1 MRKKIL
7 ALVITMVMI
16 FANVGIVGG
25 CSDDAVFTAPTIT
38 LAYDN
43 VVIGKG
49 ATYDLLDGVTVSDEY
64 DTNIAAKVE
73 NDGGFDKDVVG
84 KYTVTYSATNSKNKE
99 STAKRTVEVAEG
111 ILPDMGS
118 YVKKGSALAVPSFSG
133 SASDAALTVSY
144 KASGE
149 SDWTKIEKTEGAY
162 ILNIGAGDCSVKY
175 EAKKDK
181 FEYTETVSLKIY
193 EITAPGNSVTIVGQ
207 NVTVGTP
214 SFSDNIDG
222 EFKVYAK
229 TGDAAYTE
237 IELDEAS
244 QSYKIK
250 NIAEG
255 VTDVKYV
262 VTVAEGVTEEM
273 FCTITAV
280 NAQLA
285 DTSLDRVAEAGQV
298 TLRTPVVST
307 GVDVKVAAELRDSTR
322 AAVTVTDNKI
332 NVALGDV
339 VKVTYAYKY
348 GELDLGSDSYYVYCA
363 RTGANVID
371 FESGSFISY
380 TGANQ
385 DVLVDNFALSGNK
398 SMKCCWTS
406 GAMGNWL
413 GFKQASF
420 TFESAVNTIDVY
432 LYLGANSDGGEKDA
446 FVNPVELAIETDK
459 GWIYPV
465 DSETNVHWQTITKGW
480 AKYTFAYDK
489 SFTTLKAATLHLN
502 GNNANDAG
510 YQVYMDDIVCYAR

>member
-1 MRKKIL
+1 M
-7 ALVITMVMI
+7 
-16 FANVGIVGG
+16 
-25 CSDDAVFTAPTIT
+25 
-38 LAYDN
+38 
-43 VVIGKG
+43 
-49 ATYDLLDGVTVSDEY
+49 
-64 DTNIAAKVE
+64 
-73 NDGGFDKDVVG
+73 
-84 KYTVTYSATNSKNKE
+84 
-99 STAKRTVEVAEG
+99 
-111 ILPDMGS
+111 
-118 YVKKGSALAVPSFSG
+118 
-133 SASDAALTVSY
+133 
-144 KASGE
+144 
-149 SDWTKIEKTEGAY
+149 
-162 ILNIGAGDCSVKY
+162 
-175 EAKKDK
+175 
-181 FEYTETVSLKIY
+181 
-193 EITAPGNSVTIVGQ
+193 TIVGQ
-207 NVTVGTP
+207 NVTVGNP
-214 SFSDNIDG
+214 SLSDNVDG

-229 TGDAAYTE
+229 TGDADYTE
-237 IELDEAS
+237 IEFDEAS
-244 QSYKIK
+244 QSYKIN

-262 VTVAEGVTEEM
+262 VTVAEGVTEEV

-285 DTSLDRVAEAGQV
+285 DTSPDRVAGACWV

-307 GVDVKVAAELRDSTR
+307 GVDVKVTAELRDSTR
-322 AAVTVTDNKI
+322 APMTVTDNKI
-332 NVALGDV
+332 NVALGDI

-371 FESGSFISY
+371 FESGSLVPY

-385 DVLVDNFALSGNK
+385 DALVDNFALSGSR

-432 LYLGANSDGGEKDA
+432 LYLGAHTEGGEKDA
-446 FVNPVELAIETDK
+446 FVNPVELAIETDQ
-459 GWIYPV
+459 GWLYPV
-465 DSETNVHWQTITKGW
+465 DSETSVHWQTITKGW
-480 AKYTFAYDK
+480 AKYTFAYEK

>member
-64 DTNIAAKVE
+64 DTDIAVKVG
-73 NDGGFDKDVVG
+73 NDGGFNKDVAG
-84 KYTVTYSATNSKNKE
+84 KYIITYVATNSKSKE

-118 YVKKGSALAVPSFSG
+118 YIKKGSALAVPAFSG

-162 ILNIGAGDCSVKY
+162 ILNIGAGDYSVKY

-193 EITAPGNSVTIVGQ
+193 EITAPENSVTIVGQ
-207 NVTVGTP
+207 NVTVGNP

-229 TGDAAYTE
+229 TGDADYTE

-255 VTDVKYV
+255 VTYVKYV
-262 VTVAEGVTEEM
+262 VTVAESITEEV

-280 NAQLA
+280 NAQLT

-298 TLRTPVVST
+298 TLRTPVVSAD
-307 GVDVKVAAELRDSTR
+307 VSVKVTAELRDSTR

-332 NVALGDV
+332 NVALGDI
-339 VKVTYAYKY
+339 VKVTYAYNY
-348 GELDLGSDSYYVYCA
+348 GEINLGSDSYYVYCA

-371 FESGSFISY
+371 FESGSFASY

-413 GFKQASF
+413 GFQQSSF

-432 LYLGANSDGGEKDA
+432 LFLGAHTEGGEKDA
-446 FVNPVELAIETDK
+446 FVNPVELAIETDQ
-459 GWIYPV
+459 GWLYPV

-480 AKYTFAYDK
+480 VKYTFAYDK